1 MCMTLN
7 GDIISKR
14 IGQGLALAAILAYW
28 APVVGSF
35 SSEVG
40 AYLPMSTASALP
52 SKNTTVAYEIIEH
65 VDRADTVN

>member
-1 MCMTLN
+1 MTIS
-7 GDIISKR
+7 GDKISKR

-35 SSEVG
+35 GSQVG
-40 AYLPMSTASALP
+40 AYLPMSMDSTLP

-65 VDRADTVN
+65 VDMANTVN